1 MLAALVAAAVLVSSV
16 GAWRARS
23 AEKEAAALVDD
34 ASRFTDMGIILRVV
48 EHDPNGAVMVEGCP
62 PMRVLR
68 EHRRGGL
75 VERVTPRRSR
85 FVGPSRNPVIWHC
98 GADAEPLILHGD
110 DLPLRILAFG
120 SMGAGKTSTL
130 AQWLAF
136 RILEATGMDEPH
148 VGATAPTADRLMRI
162 RDAIGK
168 WWPAR
173 WWRWSERHSFYRIA
187 NGAFLDLVQTHE
199 QSKAEGSK
207 VQGQNWIAHGGD
219 ELQDSLHA
227 DGDIE
232 ARGRSAP
239 NGKYRRFNSVT
250 AKDSPQWRSFVAG
263 VRVNPYWC
271 VRRMLGVR
279 SPFVHPS
286 WWEQLRATMD
296 HRSYQRK
303 VLAMDVG
310 PELMLYGTWERDHN
324 VRPVPQVGAEDVT
337 AAELARFGGAERTVL
352 VGYDPGNLFNV
363 SVLLKAYKLPKQSRP
378 VWYVVDEVTTRGGTV
393 ESHARELLKRLRE
406 RWHCNEV
413 DRRGVP
419 SGPQVL
425 IRADP
430 WSNSEGKPDRDVY
443 TIFRAMKMDIRPARY
458 KPGTSDPG
466 RINREA
472 RIDMLCTL
480 FCNADKERRLLVAC
494 DDRQQPVA
502 PKLVESI
509 ETQERGADGGA
520 ENVRKDET
528 DPTHWTTALAFA
540 LYAIE
545 KPRLSPHQASEVVG

>member
-1 MLAALVAAAVLVSSV
+1 MVPVLIALALVMGRRIPDDGIS
-16 GAWRARS
+16 WRCRA
-23 AEKEAAALVDD
+23 AEKEARSIIGDT
-34 ASRFTDMGIILRVV
+34 SRFTDMGVVLRVV
-48 EHDPNGAVMVEGCP
+48 EHDPAGAVLVDRCP

-68 EHRRGGL
+68 ENRGGGI

-85 FVGPSRNPVIWHC
+85 FVGPSRHPVIWHC

-136 RILEATGMDEPH
+136 RLLEATGMDEPH
-148 VGATAPTADRLMRI
+148 VGATAPTAARVMRI
-162 RDAIGK
+162 RDAISK
-168 WWPAR
+168 WWSAR
-173 WWRWSERHSFYRIA
+173 WRRWSERHRLSRLD
-187 NGAFLDLVQTHE
+187 NESVLDLVPPSKE
-199 QSKAEGSK
+199 SKAEGSK

-227 DGDIE
+227 DSDIE

-263 VRVNPYWC
+263 IRVNPYWC

-286 WWEQLRATMD
+286 WWEQLRETMD
-296 HRSYQRK
+296 QRSYQRK

-310 PELMLYGTWERDHN
+310 PELMLYSTWERDGN

-337 AAELARFGGAERTVL
+337 AAELARFGGAERSVL
-352 VGYDPGNLFNV
+352 VGYDPGNRFHV

-406 RWHCNEV
+406 RWHCN
-413 DRRGVP
+413 
-419 SGPQVL
+419 
-425 IRADP
+425 
-430 WSNSEGKPDRDVY
+430 DV
-443 TIFRAMKMDIRPARY
+443 TDAATRPAR
-458 KPGTSDPG
+458 
-466 RINREA
+466 
-472 RIDMLCTL
+472 
-480 FCNADKERRLLVAC
+480 RR
-494 DDRQQPVA
+494 
-502 PKLVESI
+502 
-509 ETQERGADGGA
+509 
-520 ENVRKDET
+520 
-528 DPTHWTTALAFA
+528 
-540 LYAIE
+540 
-545 KPRLSPHQASEVVG
+545 